1 MSEKVLLVD
10 DEKEFVDALADRM
23 RLRDMNVST
32 AGSAKEALKKVEDE
46 TFDAIVLDLRMPEMN
61 GIEFLKTVRKKH
73 PELQII
79 MLTGYGKVQDSVEAM
94 KLGAMD
100 FLEKPAD
107 LDLLTTKIHDAKS
120 KRMLLAEKQ
129 TIEKVRKILTE
140 RAW

>member
-107 LDLLTTKIHDAKS
+107 LDLLTAKIHDAKS